1 MTRMTLG
8 PLGVALVCLAGAGEL
23 RSAQTP
29 RLGTI
34 DFPTSGA
41 PAAQVP
47 FVRGVL
53 LLHSFE
59 YQDALQAFREA
70 QRIDSGFPL
79 AYWGEALAYTH
90 PVWNEQD
97 QNAARAALQRLGPTR
112 EARRAKA
119 PTPREKAY
127 LRAVEAL
134 YGPGSQTPRDTG
146 YPLAMGGLGARV
158 WADRE
163 AKGFYA
169 RPLLGPGQ

>member
-41 PAAQVP
+41 PAAQAP
-47 FVRGVL
+47 FLRGVL

-70 QRIDSGFPL
+70 QRIDSGFAL

-90 PVWNEQD
+90 PIWNEQD

-127 LRAVEAL
+127 LDAVEAL
-134 YGPGSQTPRDTG
+134 YRAGSKTPRGTG
-146 YPLAMGGLGARV
+146 YAPPMEPLVRPIC
-158 WADRE
+158 ADRA
-163 AKGFYA
+163 AKGVYA
-169 RPLLGPGQ
+169 PFAP

>member
-41 PAAQVP
+41 PAAQAP
-47 FVRGVL
+47 FLRGVL

-70 QRIDSGFPL
+70 QRIDSGFAL

-90 PVWNEQD
+90 PIWNEQD

-112 EARRAKA
+112 EARRAQA
-119 PTPREKAY
+119 PTPPEKAH
-127 LRAVEAL
+127 LPAVEA
-134 YGPGSQTPRDTG
+134 PD
-146 YPLAMGGLGARV
+146 GARSKTQRGTALALALERLVDPV
-158 WADRE
+158 WAGR
-163 AKGFYA
+163 AGKGFH
-169 RPLLGPGQ
+169 RLLPACPW

>member
-41 PAAQVP
+41 PAAQAP
-47 FVRGVL
+47 FLRGVL

-70 QRIDSGFPL
+70 QRIDSGFAL

-90 PVWNEQD
+90 PIWNEQD

-127 LRAVEAL
+127 LVCRLLLEKKNTKRVSAR
-134 YGPGSQTPRDTG
+134 PRSIHSHPPQG
-146 YPLAMGGLGARV
+146 IIEQ
-158 WADRE
+158 DRE
-163 AKGFYA
+163 VRACIHT
-169 RPLLGPGQ
+169 

>member
-1 MTRMTLG
+1 MTRMTPG
-8 PLGVALVCLAGAGEL
+8 PLGVALVCLAGPGEL

-41 PAAQVP
+41 PAAQAP

-53 LLHSFE
+53 LLPSFE
-59 YQDALQAFREA
+59 YRDALQACREG
-70 QRIDSGFPL
+70 QRIDSGFAL

-90 PVWNEQD
+90 PIWNEQD

-127 LRAVEAL
+127 LDAL
-134 YGPGSQTPRDTG
+134 QPLDSAGPKTQRDTAHA
-146 YPLAMGGLGARV
+146 PAHARLVARV
-158 WADRE
+158 VA
-163 AKGFYA
+163 G
-169 RPLLGPGQ
+169 

>member
-1 MTRMTLG
+1 MTRMTPG
-8 PLGVALVCLAGAGEL
+8 PLGVALACLAGAGEL

-70 QRIDSGFPL
+70 QRIDSGFAL

-127 LRAVEAL
+127 LVCR
-134 YGPGSQTPRDTG
+134 
-146 YPLAMGGLGARV
+146 
-158 WADRE
+158 
-163 AKGFYA
+163 
-169 RPLLGPGQ
+169 LLLEKKKTLTANLIT

>member
-1 MTRMTLG
+1 MKPEILG
-8 PLGVALVCLAGAGEL
+8 RVGAVLACLAAGPA
-23 RSAQTP
+23 SAQTP

-41 PAAQVP
+41 PAAQAP
-47 FVRGVL
+47 FLRGVL

-70 QRIDSGFPL
+70 QRIDSGFAL

-90 PVWNEQD
+90 PIWNEQD

-127 LRAVEAL
+127 LDAVEAL
-134 YGPGSQTPRDTG
+134 YGAGSKTQRDTA
-146 YPLAMGGLGARV
+146 YALAMERLV
-158 WADRE
+158 
-163 AKGFYA
+163 
-169 RPLLGPGQ
+169 